1 MKSDRRL
8 TDCMRL
14 NLTCDPECERTVSH
28 LQLPAP
34 ASCHRLPAGEASCG
48 LLVESRTCLWACGGA
63 RSFLH
68 AGFPVGALLGGE
80 TQIRDA
86 VRTFW
91 AQIPAVRRGA
101 RGLGLR
107 FLTQHGT

>member
-34 ASCHRLPAGEASCG
+34 ASCHRLPAGALAEF
-48 LLVESRTCLWACGGA
+48 LDAC
-63 RSFLH
+63 
-68 AGFPVGALLGGE
+68 V
-80 TQIRDA
+80 Q
-86 VRTFW
+86 V
-91 AQIPAVRRGA
+91 
-101 RGLGLR
+101 
-107 FLTQHGT
+107 

>member
-34 ASCHRLPAGEASCG
+34 ASCHRLPAGALAEFF
-48 LLVESRTCLWACGGA
+48 LDACKYDKG
-63 RSFLH
+63 RSK
-68 AGFPVGALLGGE
+68 
-80 TQIRDA
+80 
-86 VRTFW
+86 
-91 AQIPAVRRGA
+91 
-101 RGLGLR
+101 
-107 FLTQHGT
+107 

>member
-34 ASCHRLPAGEASCG
+34 ASCHRLPAGALAE
-48 LLVESRTCLWACGGA
+48 
-63 RSFLH
+63 F
-68 AGFPVGALLGGE
+68 LLGRVRASM
-80 TQIRDA
+80 IRA
-86 VRTFW
+86 GVNESTAGYYPLKRFKRAPW
-91 AQIPAVRRGA
+91 KRPAVL
-101 RGLGLR
+101 LGE
-107 FLTQHGT
+107 

>member
-48 LLVESRTCLWACGGA
+48 LLVDLWAAGGQEA
-63 RSFLH
+63 SCTN
-68 AGFPVGALLGGE
+68 FPVGALLGGE

>member
-34 ASCHRLPAGEASCG
+34 ASCHRLPAGALASF
-48 LLVESRTCLWACGGA
+48 SWTRACKYDKG
-63 RSFLH
+63 RSK
-68 AGFPVGALLGGE
+68 
-80 TQIRDA
+80 
-86 VRTFW
+86 
-91 AQIPAVRRGA
+91 
-101 RGLGLR
+101 
-107 FLTQHGT
+107 

>member
-34 ASCHRLPAGEASCG
+34 ASCHSCRLEHSSSMRRAGVNESTAAFYPLKRFKRAPWKRPA
-48 LLVESRTCLWACGGA
+48 V
-63 RSFLH
+63 
-68 AGFPVGALLGGE
+68 LLGE
-80 TQIRDA
+80 
-86 VRTFW
+86 
-91 AQIPAVRRGA
+91 
-101 RGLGLR
+101 
-107 FLTQHGT
+107 